1 MRIKRGTV
9 CRLAGGS
16 GTKPGAAGLLFS
28 GALLVLF
35 WSCGAASGQGRG
47 PAAQPA
53 ERPPCAIQPASI
65 AVQQG
70 KGPQLNLP
78 ASPEAWAI
86 LIQASGGFSGMG
98 AGGIHIT
105 SRGVIRPAVPR
116 FVVPSGSL
124 ASLNAA
130 VIRST
135 PDRWRACYERTD
147 VAKGRGCCDTLTDQL
162 SHTLTM
168 DIRRDGQEQLFLST
182 WSDDAGSLLPPD
194 LREIYRAAWSIKQDS
209 LRPLKER

>member
-1 MRIKRGTV
+1 
-9 CRLAGGS
+9 
-16 GTKPGAAGLLFS
+16 
-28 GALLVLF
+28 
-35 WSCGAASGQGRG
+35 
-47 PAAQPA
+47 
-53 ERPPCAIQPASI
+53 
-65 AVQQG
+65 
-70 KGPQLNLP
+70 
-78 ASPEAWAI
+78 
-86 LIQASGGFSGMG
+86 MG

>member
-1 MRIKRGTV
+1 V

-16 GTKPGAAGLLFS
+16 ATKPGAAGLLFS
-28 GALLVLF
+28 GTLMVLI

-53 ERPPCAIQPASI
+53 ERPPCAIKPASI

-70 KGPQLNLP
+70 KGSQLGLP
-78 ASPEAWAI
+78 ASPEAWVI
-86 LIQASGGFSGMG
+86 LIQTSGGFSGMG
-98 AGGIHIT
+98 AGDIQIT
-105 SRGVIRPAVPR
+105 SRGVLRPAVPR

-124 ASLNAA
+124 ASQNTA

-147 VAKGRGCCDTLTDQL
+147 VAKGMPTLTDRL

-168 DIRRDGQEQLFLST
+168 DIRRDGQEQLFHST
-182 WSDDAGSLLPPD
+182 WSDDAGSLIPPD
-194 LREIYRAAWSIKQDS
+194 LREIYPCRLVNQARQSPPAEGAVTRAYGGHV
-209 LRPLKER
+209 